1 MENRECVVLNNK
13 NALSIKKG
21 VIKLLEF
28 SVSKWDVRVKSEEK
42 VARFYFVILY

>member
-1 MENRECVVLNNK
+1 VLNNK

-28 SVSKWDVRVKSEEK
+28 SVNKWDVRVKSEEK